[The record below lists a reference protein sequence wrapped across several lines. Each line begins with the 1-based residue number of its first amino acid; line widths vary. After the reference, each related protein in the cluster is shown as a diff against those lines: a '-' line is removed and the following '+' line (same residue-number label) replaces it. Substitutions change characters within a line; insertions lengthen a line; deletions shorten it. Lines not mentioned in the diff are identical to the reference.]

1 MRMLRLWLRCNLKSS
16 KIILYLQIM
25 ELASSSKCH
34 LSRKISSKLSKPQ
47 EDTMVFI
54 WFSYS

>member
-1 MRMLRLWLRCNLKSS
+1 MRMVRLCLRCNLKSS
-16 KIILYLQIM
+16 KTILCLQIM

-47 EDTMVFI
+47 EDTMEFI
-54 WFSYS
+54 WLSYS